1 MVIRTH
7 GGKEH
12 LMGTAELSMRD
23 ALSARPRVVG
33 LVEGQRVGLRANATQ
48 RRDDPRTL
56 HVGLD
61 RRYLTGPRQPYID
74 GLAQL
79 FVNAGG
85 VLLPRLMAAR
95 AGR

>member
-23 ALSARPRVVG
+23 SLRRRDALSARSRGVVG

-48 RRDDPRTL
+48 RRTMTHGRSMSVSIDAISPARDSRTST
-56 HVGLD
+56 D
-61 RRYLTGPRQPYID
+61 SPSSS
-74 GLAQL
+74 
-79 FVNAGG
+79 
-85 VLLPRLMAAR
+85 
-95 AGR
+95 